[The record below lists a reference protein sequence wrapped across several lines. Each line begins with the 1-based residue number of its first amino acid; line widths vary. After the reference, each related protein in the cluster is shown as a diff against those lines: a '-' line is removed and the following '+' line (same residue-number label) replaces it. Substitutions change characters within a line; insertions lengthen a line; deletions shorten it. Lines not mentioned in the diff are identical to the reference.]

1 MAVVAAINIKG
12 QVVALHAKESSICTE
27 NFIVFL
33 NQMRRHRNSRKTY
46 VFLDNLSFHHS
57 RVVLERSRKNK
68 QEFILNVAYSSVYN
82 PIVRLWAI
90 AKRQFAW
97 DLITEANYK
106 DKEQHIKALVMKSI
120 LQASESMLEKH
131 VFACL
136 RLMKLKIES

>member
-27 NFIVFL
+27 DFIVFL

-57 RVVLERSRKNK
+57 RVVLERARKNK
-68 QEFILNVAYSSVYN
+68 QEFIFNAAYSSVYN
-82 PIVRLWAI
+82 PIERLWAI
-90 AKRQFAW
+90 AKRQFAR
-97 DLITEANYK
+97 DLITEANYN
-106 DKEQHIKALVMKSI
+106 DKEQIKALVMKSI
-120 LQASESMLEKH
+120 LHASESTLEKH